1 MPAMVREMEAEME
14 SLKEVLMRRD
24 GLTRREAAE
33 AIAEARERVREGED
47 PEEVLAEEFG
57 LEPDYVFDLREGSM
71 CLICGRGK
79 R

>member
-1 MPAMVREMEAEME
+1 ME

-47 PEEVLAEEFG
+47 PEEVLLDEFG
-57 LEPDYVFDLREGSM
+57 LEPDYVFDLREG
-71 CLICGRGK
+71 
-79 R
+79 